1 MEYRRLGKTGL
12 MISAV
17 GLGGHWKG
25 LEAVLRRPFQ
35 GSGYDDADFENI
47 QAPDFIANRHEVV
60 SRAIELGVNYVDA
73 CSPQEVL
80 AYSRALD
87 GRRDAMNLG
96 YSWHTR
102 EPRFP
107 EWRSAGR
114 LLEGLEA
121 SLAEAGLAAVDLWRI
136 SLPVDGIEDAG
147 ERRRIE
153 EATVGALELAKRQG
167 KARFTGVSS
176 HDAGWLR
183 MMMAQ
188 YPEQI
193 EVVLFPVPCARPW
206 SEHVGGAVLQDC
218 ASPPGPAGAGRGR
231 PAQAWTPAPQASE
244 ACATGDSVFAT
255 ALAHDTGVLGI
266 KPFGGGA
273 LFRGDG
279 CDGWRAR
286 LAIRGILGNP
296 LAATLPGCASVQQVT
311 NAVAAVREPR
321 ALDPEERAELER
333 SVAAMQARVPVW
345 LRNWQNP

>member
-25 LEAVLRRPFQ
+25 LQSALRRPFQ
-35 GSGYDDADFENI
+35 GSGYDDADFDNI
-47 QAPDFIANRHEVV
+47 HAPDFIANRHEVV
-60 SRAIELGVNYVDA
+60 SQAIELGVNYVDA
-73 CSPQEVL
+73 CSPPEVL
-80 AYSRALD
+80 AYSKALD
-87 GRRDAMNLG
+87 GRRDAMYLG

-107 EWRSAGR
+107 EWRSAAR
-114 LLEGLEA
+114 LLEGLET
-121 SLAEAGLAAVDLWRI
+121 SLTEAGLDAVDVWRI

-147 ERRRIE
+147 ERQRVE
-153 EATVGALELAKRQG
+153 EATVEALAMAKRQG
-167 KARFTGVSS
+167 IARFTGVSS

-183 MMMAQ
+183 MMMAR

-193 EVVLFPVPCARPW
+193 EVVLFPVPCGAK
-206 SEHVGGAVLQDC
+206 SVGDTL
-218 ASPPGPAGAGRGR
+218 
-231 PAQAWTPAPQASE
+231 
-244 ACATGDSVFAT
+244 FAT
-255 ALAHDTGVLGI
+255 ALAHDTGVMGI

-279 CDGWRAR
+279 CDDWRAR
-286 LAIRGILGNP
+286 LAIRDILEHP
-296 LAATLPGCASVQQVT
+296 LAATLPGCASVQQVA
-311 NAVAAVREPR
+311 NAVVAVEEPR

-333 SVAAMQARVPVW
+333 SVAAMQARVPAW

>member
-25 LEAVLRRPFQ
+25 LGAALGRPFE
-35 GSGYDDADFENI
+35 GSGYDEADFENI
-47 QAPDFIANRHEVV
+47 LAPDFIANRHAVV

-73 CSPQEVL
+73 CSPPEVL
-80 AYSRALD
+80 AYSRALE
-87 GRRDAMNLG
+87 GRREAMCLG

-114 LLEGLEA
+114 LVEGLEEG
-121 SLAEAGLAAVDLWRI
+121 LAEAKLEAIDLWRI
-136 SLPVDGIEDAG
+136 SLPADGIEDAG

-153 EATVGALELAKRQG
+153 DATVGALALAKRQG

-176 HDAGWLR
+176 HDGAWLR
-183 MMMAQ
+183 MMMAT

-193 EVVLFPVPCARPW
+193 EVALFPAP
-206 SEHVGGAVLQDC
+206 VG
-218 ASPPGPAGAGRGR
+218 
-231 PAQAWTPAPQASE
+231 QASGLSSFFE
-244 ACATGDSVFAT
+244 T
-255 ALAHDTGVLGI
+255 AQAHDTGLLGI

-286 LAIRGILGNP
+286 LAIRSILGNAL
-296 LAATLPGCASVQQVT
+296 LAATLPGCASVEQVT

-321 ALDPEERAELER
+321 ALDPQEQAELER
-333 SVAAMQARVPVW
+333 SVAGMRAKAPAW
-345 LRNWQNP
+345 LRNWMCR

>member
-25 LEAVLRRPFQ
+25 LEAALRRPFQ

-47 QAPDFIANRHEVV
+47 RTPDFIANRHEVV

-73 CSPQEVL
+73 CSPPEVL
-80 AYSRALD
+80 AYSKALD
-87 GRRDAMNLG
+87 GRRDAMYLG

-121 SLAEAGLAAVDLWRI
+121 SLAEARLDAVDLWRI
-136 SLPVDGIEDAG
+136 SLPADGIEDVG

-153 EATVGALELAKRQG
+153 EATVEVLALAKRQG

-183 MMMAQ
+183 MMMAR

-193 EVVLFPVPCARPW
+193 EVVLFPVPC
-206 SEHVGGAVLQDC
+206 GAK
-218 ASPPGPAGAGRGR
+218 SG
-231 PAQAWTPAPQASE
+231 
-244 ACATGDSVFAT
+244 GDSLFET
-255 ALAHDTGVLGI
+255 AQAHDTGVLGI

-279 CDGWRAR
+279 CDCWRAR

-296 LAATLPGCASVQQVT
+296 VAATLPGCASVQQVT
-311 NAVAAVREPR
+311 NAAAAVREPR
-321 ALDPEERAELER
+321 AFDPEERAELER
-333 SVAAMQARVPVW
+333 SVAAMQARVPGW
-345 LRNWQNP
+345 LRSWQNP